1 MKYSPQ
7 AGTGGAEMSGS
18 TFFLQSCPVCGRH
31 LEVRVRFLGKQ
42 VSCIHCNGSFVAA
55 YPQHGPAGKT
65 RNDLVGRA
73 NRLLREAPD
82 AIS

>member
-1 MKYSPQ
+1 
-7 AGTGGAEMSGS
+7 MSGS

-31 LEVRVRFLGKQ
+31 LEVRVRYLGKQ
-42 VSCIHCNGSFVAA
+42 VSCIHCSGTFVAA
-55 YPQHGPAGKT
+55 YPQYGTAKGEA

-73 NRLLREAPD
+73 NRLLSETRG